1 MLMSLQM
8 VTRSPF
14 LLGLS
19 SQTLATRFQALQTAF
34 PDANVQRMV
43 EYYPSLL
50 EVNAACRTTTTAAL
64 QHQTLCCCFVICIVS
79 MLSDWC
85 IVADHHHH
93 HHLTSVNSTLL

>member
-8 VTRSPF
+8 VIRSPF

-19 SQTLATRFQALQTAF
+19 SQTLTARFRALQAAF

-50 EVNAACRTTTTAAL
+50 EVNTASHTTTTAAL
-64 QHQTLCCCFVICIVS
+64 QLQALC
-79 MLSDWC
+79 
-85 IVADHHHH
+85 
-93 HHLTSVNSTLL
+93 

>member
-1 MLMSLQM
+1 MLLSLQM
-8 VTRSPF
+8 VIRSPF

-19 SQTLATRFQALQTAF
+19 SQNLATRFQALQTAF

-64 QHQTLCCCFVICIVS
+64 RGTRHCVDALSYASSACCQTGVW
-79 MLSDWC
+79 ML
-85 IVADHHHH
+85 I
-93 HHLTSVNSTLL
+93 

>member
-8 VTRSPF
+8 VIRSPF

-50 EVNAACRTTTTAAL
+50 EVIAACHTTTTAAL
-64 QHQTLCCCFVICIVS
+64 RHQMPC
-79 MLSDWC
+79 
-85 IVADHHHH
+85 
-93 HHLTSVNSTLL
+93 